1 MTTGSVKTLLARTL
15 AGDEGAWTALAGRV
29 HAMVMA
35 TCSSL
40 RVREGLT
47 FLADDELA
55 REVAVR
61 VLDRLREHDFAAL
74 RSFAAVSERYPVSDD
89 QHFERWL
96 RVVVKRLR
104 VDYLRSLP
112 EYQRVRSG
120 NGRELRAITLAA
132 LTDDA
137 GADKA
142 PADRAEVR
150 RILEVLARPEFPAD
164 QRRALVLWLEGYDA
178 GEVASQ
184 LQLADA
190 DSGRKLLRAARQ
202 RLRRNVAAATPL
214 RAVKGGRR

>member
-1 MTTGSVKTLLARTL
+1 MATDSVRALLARTL
-15 AGDEGAWTALAGRV
+15 AGDDRAWTALAGRV
-29 HAMVMA
+29 HAVVLA
-35 TCSSL
+35 TCASL

-61 VLDRLREHDFAAL
+61 VLDRLRENDFAAL
-74 RSFAAVSERYPVSDD
+74 RSFAAVSERYPTADE

-104 VDYLRSLP
+104 IDYLRSLP

-120 NGRELRAITLAA
+120 DGRELRVITLAE
-132 LTDDA
+132 LTDDT
-137 GADKA
+137 GADQA
-142 PADRAEVR
+142 RADRAEVR

-164 QRRALVLWLEGYDA
+164 QRRALVLWLQGYDA

-202 RLRRNVAAATPL
+202 RLRREVAAAIL
-214 RAVKGGRR
+214 QRAVKGGRR